1 MLPDLE
7 NEMAAEL
14 KAMERAALIV
24 ARGSSNSTLKRTRGG
39 FCSPKQPSRIFSRR
53 VMNWLYERALL
64 DFDDP
69 ECPALATLT
78 NLGKREADSLVSE
91 ALEKAGIA

>member
-1 MLPDLE
+1 
-7 NEMAAEL
+7 MAAEL
-14 KAMERAALIV
+14 KPMERAALIV
-24 ARGSSNSTLKRTRGG
+24 ARGSSNGTLKRTRGG

-69 ECPALATLT
+69 ECPGMATLT
-78 NLGKREADSLVSE
+78 ALGEAQADALVAKGLS
-91 ALEKAGIA
+91 KAGLA

>member
-1 MLPDLE
+1 MLPDVE
-7 NEMAAEL
+7 NIMAAEL
-14 KAMERAALIV
+14 KPMERAALIV

-39 FCSPKQPSRIFSRR
+39 FCSAKQPSRIFSRR

-69 ECPALATLT
+69 DCPGKATLT
-78 NLGKREADSLVSE
+78 ARGEAEADALVAQGLS
-91 ALEKAGIA
+91 KAGLA